1 MSEKETELL
10 GKKRD
15 KEEEEEEEKSK
26 NSKSKN
32 DDSSEEDTKPIKSIF
47 GTNSNNEKGFTKG
60 LFGNLSNPSSE
71 PKSLFGNNSNSLFG
85 SNSNSLFN
93 KNSNS
98 LFGNT
103 NTTSIFGSNNS
114 NSLFGNNNSTSL
126 FENKPIFDFSNINKK
141 NENEE
146 NEENND
152 NNEEGNDVDD
162 NNGKSNSPNYYNPEN
177 DVNDKENENGFK
189 KIYVKRIDNFY
200 LFEKSENKYIS
211 RGNGF
216 VSIETSN
223 KDNKKFAV
231 IMFRN
236 NIGSL
241 ICEGILNKKIN
252 KFDSYEKKF
261 KHIGHCVF
269 LRKVVK
275 ENNEEDI
282 EFSQCKIPFINEND
296 VKQFGDKYNE
306 AIKFIN
312 E

>member
-1 MSEKETELL
+1 MSEKESDLL

-15 KEEEEEEEKSK
+15 KEEEEEKKSK
-26 NSKSKN
+26 ESESNKEE
-32 DDSSEEDTKPIKSIF
+32 SSEEDTKPVKSIF
-47 GTNSNNEKGFTKG
+47 GSNPNKETGFKKG
-60 LFGNLSNPSSE
+60 LFGDLSNPTSE
-71 PKSLFGNNSNSLFG
+71 PKSLFGNN
-85 SNSNSLFN
+85 
-93 KNSNS
+93 NSNS
-98 LFGNT
+98 LFGN
-103 NTTSIFGSNNS
+103 NNSNSLFGSNNS

-126 FENKPIFDFSNINKK
+126 FQNKSIFDFSNINKK
-141 NENEE
+141 NENEDNDDKNE
-146 NEENND
+146 DDNEEN
-152 NNEEGNDVDD
+152 D
-162 NNGKSNSPNYYNPEN
+162 NNGKSNSPNPYNPEN
-177 DVNDKENENGFK
+177 DTNDQVNKNGFK

-223 KDNKKFAV
+223 KDNKKLAV

-269 LRKVVK
+269 LRKVIK

-282 EFSQCKIPFINEND
+282 EFSQCKIPFLNEND
-296 VKQFGDKYNE
+296 VKQFGDKYKE
-306 AIKFIN
+306 AIEFIN

>member
-1 MSEKETELL
+1 MSQKEPDLL

-15 KEEEEEEEKSK
+15 KEEEEEKKSK
-26 NSKSKN
+26 ESESNKEE
-32 DDSSEEDTKPIKSIF
+32 SSEEDTKPVK
-47 GTNSNNEKGFTKG
+47 
-60 LFGNLSNPSSE
+60 
-71 PKSLFGNNSNSLFG
+71 
-85 SNSNSLFN
+85 
-93 KNSNS
+93 
-98 LFGNT
+98 
-103 NTTSIFGSNNS
+103 SIFGSNPNKETGFKKGLFGDLSNPISQPKSLFENTNS

-141 NENEE
+141 NENEDNDDKNE
-146 NEENND
+146 DDNEEN
-152 NNEEGNDVDD
+152 D
-162 NNGKSNSPNYYNPEN
+162 NNGKSNSPNPYNPEN
-177 DVNDKENENGFK
+177 DINNEENKNGFK

-269 LRKVVK
+269 LRKVLK

-296 VKQFGDKYNE
+296 VKQIGDKYNE

>member
-1 MSEKETELL
+1 MSEKESDLL

-15 KEEEEEEEKSK
+15 KEEEEEKKSK
-26 NSKSKN
+26 ESESNKEE
-32 DDSSEEDTKPIKSIF
+32 SSEEDTKPVKSIF
-47 GTNSNNEKGFTKG
+47 GSNPNKETGFKKG
-60 LFGNLSNPSSE
+60 LFGDLSNPTSE
-71 PKSLFGNNSNSLFG
+71 PKSLFGNN
-85 SNSNSLFN
+85 
-93 KNSNS
+93 NSNS
-98 LFGNT
+98 LFGN
-103 NTTSIFGSNNS
+103 NNSNSLFGNNNSNSLFGNNNSNSLFGSNNS

-126 FENKPIFDFSNINKK
+126 FQNKSIFDFSNINKK
-141 NENEE
+141 NENEDNDDKNE
-146 NEENND
+146 DDNEEN
-152 NNEEGNDVDD
+152 D
-162 NNGKSNSPNYYNPEN
+162 NNGKSNSPNPYNPEN
-177 DVNDKENENGFK
+177 DTNDQVNKNGFK

-223 KDNKKFAV
+223 KDNKKLAV

-269 LRKVVK
+269 LRKVIK

-282 EFSQCKIPFINEND
+282 EFSQCKIPFLNEND
-296 VKQFGDKYNE
+296 VKQFGDKYKE
-306 AIKFIN
+306 AIEFIN

>member
-1 MSEKETELL
+1 MSEKESDLL

-15 KEEEEEEEKSK
+15 KEEEEEKKSK
-26 NSKSKN
+26 ESESNKEE
-32 DDSSEEDTKPIKSIF
+32 SSEEDTKPVKSIF
-47 GTNSNNEKGFTKG
+47 GSNPNKETGFKKG
-60 LFGNLSNPSSE
+60 LFGDLSNPTSE
-71 PKSLFGNNSNSLFG
+71 PKSLFGNN
-85 SNSNSLFN
+85 
-93 KNSNS
+93 NSNS
-98 LFGNT
+98 LFGN
-103 NTTSIFGSNNS
+103 NNSNSLFGSNNS

-126 FENKPIFDFSNINKK
+126 FQNKSIFDFSNINKK
-141 NENEE
+141 NENEDNDDKNE
-146 NEENND
+146 DDNEEN
-152 NNEEGNDVDD
+152 D
-162 NNGKSNSPNYYNPEN
+162 NNGKSNSPNPYNPEN
-177 DVNDKENENGFK
+177 DTNDQVNKNGFK

-223 KDNKKFAV
+223 KDNKKLAV

-269 LRKVVK
+269 LRKVLK

-282 EFSQCKIPFINEND
+282 EFSQCKIPFLNEND
-296 VKQFGDKYNE
+296 VKQFGDKYKE
-306 AIKFIN
+306 AIEFIN